1 MRFRP
6 ALLAILLTPAA
17 FTCRA
22 SVPVT
27 PPPPRAGL
35 HATARRVVL
44 LSIDGLAAT
53 RHRHL
58 LSERAY
64 REPAGLAAFEGW
76 GYVVERAVPVDPT
89 LTAVN
94 HAAIASG
101 ALPGVTGIVSNRFHL
116 PGTPISRGV
125 SGFDAPWSAESLWQ
139 SFRRQG
145 KRVGVLTYPSCDG
158 RTEARRADFGAV
170 WVDAA
175 LAPPQTVTLDAAAF
189 AAIDTPPGAP
199 ASLAPLRRAA
209 LPVVFAA
216 DAGLPT
222 LDLTIVAIDTTDD
235 GVAGYDTLLVD
246 TDGDLGNGGFATVR
260 AGGWF
265 PVRTSGPHADGG
277 QRLVGAWCLLQEIA
291 PDLSRVRLYRGG
303 FHAAEAYP
311 RAFRELLDREA
322 SFWPGAADDRALEKG
337 VAGQGGLLIADY
349 LTQTR
354 RFAEYFSACARA
366 TIAHEP
372 FDLLLAYQ
380 PIVDE
385 VQHALTISD
394 PRQAWYSDGMV
405 ATATRTVN
413 ETYLI
418 ADAAVADLALSLDLS
433 SDALVV
439 VSDHGIAPIW
449 ETVHANEVLRRAGLA
464 EAVERNGR
472 QVVADTSQMVA
483 MASGGCAHFYVNQV
497 GREPTGV
504 VPPERVAEVVAAA
517 ARALALLEAGGEPLV
532 EEAYTRAELATV
544 GLDGPNAGDLVV
556 FMRPGI
562 NVTGGIGGAAHEPAT
577 YNGQHGF
584 RNHHPEMHGVF
595 MARGAAVPRA
605 RRAEASLT
613 EVAAF
618 VSHLAGVQPPRDAAP
633 WRR

>member
-1 MRFRP
+1 MRLCR
-6 ALLAILLTPAA
+6 ALLAILLTPATFA
-17 FTCRA
+17 CRA
-22 SVPVT
+22 SAPVT
-27 PPPPRAGL
+27 TPQPRADL

-58 LSERAY
+58 LSQRAY

-76 GYVVERAVPVDPT
+76 GYVVEHAVPVEPT

-94 HAAIASG
+94 HASIATG
-101 ALPGVTGIVSNRFHL
+101 ALPGATGIVSNRFHL
-116 PGTPISRGV
+116 PGTPISRSV
-125 SGFDAPWSAESLWQ
+125 SGFDAPWSAEPLWQ

-145 KRVGVLTYPSCDG
+145 KRVGALTYPSCDG
-158 RTEARRADFGAV
+158 KTEARRVDFGAV

-175 LAPPQTVTLDAAAF
+175 LAAPQSVALDAAAF
-189 AAIDTPPGAP
+189 AAMAAPPGAP
-199 ASLAPLRRAA
+199 ESLAPLRRAA

-216 DAGLPT
+216 DSGVAT
-222 LDLTIVAIDTTDD
+222 VEFTVVAIDASDD

-246 TDGDLGNGGFATVR
+246 DDGDLGNGGYATVR
-260 AGGWF
+260 AGEWF
-265 PVRTSGPHADGG
+265 PLRTTAPHPDGG

-291 PDLSRVRLYRGG
+291 ADLSQVRLYRGG
-303 FHAAEAYP
+303 FNATEAYP

-349 LTQTR
+349 MAQTR
-354 RFAEYFSACARA
+354 RFAEFFSACARA
-366 TIAHEP
+366 TIANER

-385 VQHALTISD
+385 VQHALTITD
-394 PRQAWYSDGMV
+394 PRQVWYSEGMA
-405 ATATRTVN
+405 ATAARTVN

-418 ADAAVADLALSLDLS
+418 ADAAVADLALALDLS

-449 ETVHANEVLRRAGLA
+449 ETVHGNEVLRRAGLA
-464 EAVERNGR
+464 ESVERNGR
-472 QVVADTSQMVA
+472 QVAADTSKVVA
-483 MASGGCAHFYVNQV
+483 MASGGCAHLYVNQI
-497 GREPTGV
+497 GREPSGV
-504 VPPERVAEVVAAA
+504 VPPERTADVVGAA
-517 ARALALLEAGGEPLV
+517 ARAFAMLELGGEPMV
-532 EEAYTRAELATV
+532 ESAFVRGELAAI
-544 GLDGPNAGDLVV
+544 GLDTPNAGDLVV

-562 NVTGGIGGAAHEPAT
+562 NVTGGIGGAVHEPAT
-577 YNGQHGF
+577 YSGQHGF
-584 RNHHPEMHGVF
+584 RNHHPEMHGVL

-613 EVAAF
+613 EVAAL
-618 VSHLAGVQPPRDAAP
+618 VSHLGGVQPPRDAGP